1 MPYEIEYEFE
11 IPINIIKDIIENYN
25 SSLSFEDILNK
36 NEILLKRILLDYII
50 NKYFN
55 NDISYFGEKDF
66 NEILK
71 DMKVEIRKKYFYVKL
86 SL

>member
-11 IPINIIKDIIENYN
+11 IPISIIKDIVENY
-25 SSLSFEDILNK
+25 SSSIPFEEILNK

-55 NDISYFGEKDF
+55 NDISYLEEKDF
-66 NEILK
+66 NDILK
-71 DMKVEIRKKYFYVKL
+71 DMKIEIRKKYFYVKL
-86 SL
+86 LI